1 MFDNLHLT
9 NMLRSEVEHVP
20 ETGLPLDAFPDKIQE
35 IILNLSR
42 YENFNT
48 EYTASIILSAVA
60 TAVGNSCQI
69 RIKGEWKT
77 SPSLYMM
84 LIGRPGLGKTP
95 PLGFIYKPINKQDD
109 KMFEK
114 YNEEWKE
121 YERAMAVLGNKREK
135 EADGS
140 LPKKPHL
147 VTTVISD
154 FTPEAM
160 MNTHQYNL
168 RGIALVVDE
177 ILALFS
183 SVRRY
188 SNKNN
193 LIEDLLTAYSGQPLK
208 IIRKSELRPILI
220 KKPCINL
227 IGSIQTNLLQE
238 VFRTEFLANGL
249 LDRFLFV
256 YPKDRTISVWKRNAL
271 ALASARPDI
280 LNQWRTILNKIL
292 GIPCDV
298 NEKENSVN
306 PGILTMTADAEE
318 YFYDWYNRIIDS
330 VNAIENDAEVES
342 RKMKLNGHAARLALL
357 FQIMKWAVDEADMQY
372 VELSSV
378 KAAIRM
384 LDYYEET
391 YRRIQE
397 IIVSDSIGETK
408 EAWFLLL
415 GDTFSTCDAIVAG
428 KKVEMSRR
436 TVYYALEQLCRLQN
450 PLIEKIHHGVYR
462 KTTVGNANAPCTIAL
477 SSCQDTVQSSQSAT
491 VQSATTLKPENH
503 E

>member
-1 MFDNLHLT
+1 MYSALELT
-9 NMLRSEVEHVP
+9 NRLHAEAGRISESE
-20 ETGLPLDAFPDKIQE
+20 LPLEVFPQKVQE
-35 IILNLSR
+35 IIFNIAT
-42 YENFNT
+42 YENFNI
-48 EYTASIILSAVA
+48 EYSASIVLSAVA
-60 TAVGNSCQI
+60 AAIGNSCQI

-95 PLGFIYKPINKQDD
+95 PLGFIYKPINEQDD
-109 KMFEK
+109 RMFEK

-121 YERAMAVLGNKREK
+121 YERAMAVSGNKREK
-135 EADGS
+135 GADGS

-177 ILALFS
+177 ILALFN

-208 IIRKSELRPILI
+208 IIRKSEARPILI

-271 ALASARPDI
+271 ASARPDI

-306 PGILTMTADAEE
+306 PAILTMTADAEE

-357 FQIMKWAVDEADMQY
+357 FQIMKWAVGEADMQY
-372 VELSSV
+372 VELFSV
-378 KAAIRM
+378 KTAIRM
-384 LDYYEET
+384 VDYYEET

-408 EAWFLLL
+408 EAWLSLL
-415 GDTFSTCDAIVAG
+415 GDTFSTGDAIVAG

-436 TVYYALEQLCRLQN
+436 TVYYALEQLCRFQN
-450 PLIEKIHHGVYR
+450 PLIEKIHHGAYR
-462 KTTVGNANAPCTIAL
+462 KTTLENLNASCTIAL
-477 SSCQDTVQSSQSAT
+477 SSDKNDGQSSQSAK
-491 VQSATTLKPENH
+491 VQSATLINSDNH

>member
-9 NMLRSEVEHVP
+9 NMLRSEVEHIP
-20 ETGLPLDAFPDKIQE
+20 ETGFPLDVFPDKIQDV
-35 IILNLSR
+35 ILNLAQ
-42 YENFNT
+42 YENFNV

-95 PLGFIYKPINKQDD
+95 PLGFIYKPINEQDD
-109 KMFEK
+109 RMFEK

-121 YERAMAVLGNKREK
+121 YERAMAVSGNKREK
-135 EADGS
+135 GADGS

-177 ILALFS
+177 ILALFN

-208 IIRKSELRPILI
+208 IIRKSEARPILI

-238 VFRTEFLANGL
+238 FFRTEFLANGL

-256 YPKDRTISVWKRNAL
+256 YPKDRTISVWKRN

-306 PGILTMTADAEE
+306 PAILTMTADAEE

-357 FQIMKWAVDEADMQY
+357 FQIMKWAVGEADMQY
-372 VELSSV
+372 VELFSV
-378 KAAIRM
+378 KTAIRM
-384 LDYYEET
+384 VDYYEET

-397 IIVSDSIGETK
+397 IIVLVKPKKHGYHCLETLFQPVMPSLPVRRWKCPDGLSIMPWNSC
-408 EAWFLLL
+408 ADFR
-415 GDTFSTCDAIVAG
+415 I
-428 KKVEMSRR
+428 
-436 TVYYALEQLCRLQN
+436 
-450 PLIEKIHHGVYR
+450 PL
-462 KTTVGNANAPCTIAL
+462 
-477 SSCQDTVQSSQSAT
+477 
-491 VQSATTLKPENH
+491 
-503 E
+503 

>member
-1 MFDNLHLT
+1 MHDNLHLT
-9 NMLRSEVEHVP
+9 NMLRSEVEHIP
-20 ETGLPLDAFPDKIQE
+20 ESGLPLDVFPDKIQE
-35 IILNLSR
+35 IILNLAR
-42 YENFNT
+42 YENFNA
-48 EYTASIILSAVA
+48 EYTASIILSAAA

-84 LIGRPGLGKTP
+84 LVGRPGLGKTP
-95 PLGFIYKPINKQDD
+95 PLGFIYRPINEQDD
-109 KMFEK
+109 RMFEK
-114 YNEEWKE
+114 YNDEWKE
-121 YERAMAVLGNKREK
+121 YERAMDVSGNKREK
-135 EADGS
+135 EADGC

-177 ILALFS
+177 ILALFN

-188 SNKNN
+188 STKNN

-208 IIRKSELRPILI
+208 VIRKSELRPVLI
-220 KKPCINL
+220 RKPCINL

-256 YPKDRTISVWKRNAL
+256 YPKNRTISVWKRNASV
-271 ALASARPDI
+271 SARPDI
-280 LNQWRTILNKIL
+280 LNQWRTIIDKML
-292 GIPCDV
+292 GIPCDI
-298 NEKENSVN
+298 NEKGNAVN
-306 PGILTMTADAEE
+306 PTILTMEAKAEE

-357 FQIMKWAVDEADMQY
+357 FQIMKWAVDEAEMQY
-372 VELSSV
+372 IELDSV

-384 LDYYEET
+384 VDYYEET

-397 IIVSDSIGETK
+397 ILVSDSIGETK
-408 EAWFLLL
+408 EAWLSLL
-415 GDTFSTCDAIVAG
+415 GDTFSTCDAIIAG

-436 TVYYALEQLCRLQN
+436 TVYYALEQLCRLQH
-450 PLIEKIHHGVYR
+450 PLIEKVHHGVYR
-462 KTTVGNANAPCTIAL
+462 KTATGKADAPCTIAL
-477 SSCQDTVQSSQSAT
+477 SSDDIIGTSSQSAK
-491 VQSATTLKPENH
+491 VQSAVQINPDSH